1 MRFLGQA
8 RSPFAPCEKRT
19 RVCSPDGGRVPGSA
33 ALLSSLFVHA
43 AAGVRLESEGIAGA
57 GFQRGGWRRFLQ
69 ALAGRTPP
77 SRGGRLR
84 SRNQSLLS
92 RVLITE
98 TRGNA

>member
-19 RVCSPDGGRVPGSA
+19 RVCSPDRGRVPGSA
-33 ALLSSLFVHA
+33 ALLSSLFVDA
-43 AAGVRLESEGIAGA
+43 AAGVRSNPKESPERVPAGKAGA
-57 GFQRGGWRRFLQ
+57 DSAGPGGPH
-69 ALAGRTPP
+69 PP
-77 SRGGRLR
+77 GRGGRLR